1 MGILNVG
8 FFGGSFD
15 PPHSGHE
22 EIANHSIDLLGL
34 DVLYVCPT
42 GGIVGNKQMVSSSY
56 EKRLQMA
63 KMAFS
68 EIEKTKVVAWERGEK
83 TSYTYNTLSELVHR
97 EKTSINV
104 FLIMGMD
111 SFLNISSWKE
121 YEKLFLLANIV
132 VFPREGIPKTLINS
146 TVDEF
151 KQTGISLEKV
161 VFATNNIA
169 DISSTEVRKNKTI
182 KNKHVSPA
190 VLDIYLKD
198 Q

>member
-1 MGILNVG
+1 MG

-15 PPHSGHE
+15 PPHNGHE
-22 EIANHSIDLLGL
+22 EIANHSIGLLGL

-42 GGIVGNKQMVSSSY
+42 GGIVGNKQVVSSNY

-63 KMAFS
+63 KVAFS

-83 TSYTYNTLSELVHR
+83 TSYTYNTLSELVNR
-97 EKTSINV
+97 ENTSINV

-146 TVDEF
+146 AVDEL

-169 DISSTEVRKNKTI
+169 NISSTEVRKNKTI
-182 KNKHVSPA
+182 KNKHVSPV

>member
-1 MGILNVG
+1 
-8 FFGGSFD
+8 
-15 PPHSGHE
+15 
-22 EIANHSIDLLGL
+22 
-34 DVLYVCPT
+34 
-42 GGIVGNKQMVSSSY
+42 
-56 EKRLQMA
+56 MA

-97 EKTSINV
+97 EKMSINV

>member
-15 PPHSGHE
+15 PPHNGHE
-22 EIANHSIDLLGL
+22 EIASHSVGLLGL

-42 GGIVGNKQMVSSSY
+42 GGIIGDKKLASSSY

-63 KMAFS
+63 KSAFS
-68 EIEKTKVVAWERGEK
+68 KTEKTKVVDWERGEK
-83 TSYTYNTLSELVHR
+83 VSYTYNTLSELVNR
-97 EKTSINV
+97 EKTSVNV
-104 FLIMGMD
+104 FVIMGMD
-111 SFLNISSWKE
+111 SFLNIDSWRE

-132 VFPREGIPKTLINS
+132 VFPRAGIPKSSIKNFISEL
-146 TVDEF
+146 
-151 KQTGISLEKV
+151 KQANVSLEKV
-161 VFATNNIA
+161 VFATSNIA
-169 DISSTEVRKNKTI
+169 NVSSSEVRSQRII

-198 Q
+198 